1 MKKLLLVLLM
11 LFVSSTQVF
20 ADDLTTAKSMF
31 QQYVNAANT
40 YSPNLLNYYSPSAK
54 IIRQVVK
61 PDGTTVNA
69 TTNMQT
75 YAQQMKLSQGTAKL
89 RKYTNR
95 YTNINATK
103 VANGVKV
110 SALRQPMKDTYWL
123 KTYQIWQKQP
133 NGKWLIVEE
142 MMQTKIQLFL
152 RYADKK

>member
-1 MKKLLLVLLM
+1 MKKLLLVLFM
-11 LFVSSTQVF
+11 LLISSTQVF
-20 ADDLTTAKSMF
+20 ADDLTTVKNLF
-31 QQYVNAANT
+31 NQYVYAANT
-40 YSPNLLNYYSPSAK
+40 YSPNLLNYYSPKAK

-89 RKYTNR
+89 RKYTNK
-95 YTNINATK
+95 YSNINATK
-103 VANGVKV
+103 VTNGVKI

-133 NGKWLIVEE
+133 NGQWKIVEE
-142 MMQTKIQLFL
+142 MMQTKEQIFL